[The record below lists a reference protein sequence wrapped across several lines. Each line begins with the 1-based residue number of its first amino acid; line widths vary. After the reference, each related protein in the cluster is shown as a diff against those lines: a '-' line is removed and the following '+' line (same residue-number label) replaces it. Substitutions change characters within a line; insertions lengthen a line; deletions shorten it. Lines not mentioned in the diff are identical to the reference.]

1 MIEPSWC
8 GCVMSG
14 QDAQLYYMFR
24 MKYGLMFSPC
34 RHMESMLLLKQ
45 RLTLDGHTHFL
56 AIILVHHAYNKI
68 TILFE

>member
-1 MIEPSWC
+1 MIEPSLC

-34 RHMESMLLLKQ
+34 RHMESMQHAVTSKATAYFRQ
-45 RLTLDGHTHFL
+45 PHTFFGNHSGASCL
-56 AIILVHHAYNKI
+56 
-68 TILFE
+68 